1 MAVEERRLFADLN
14 VFKYTEWY
22 LFYSSVTKA
31 SLNRDQG
38 ISQHNPLKHFVCAQ
52 NTLRYAYYFNQ
63 FPSSHSGALE
73 EQVRI
78 VRS

>member
-1 MAVEERRLFADLN
+1 MIDAILAFAPGEYFEDSELSIEERLFFADLN

-38 ISQHNPLKHFVCAQ
+38 ITPNNPLKNFFVI
-52 NTLRYAYYFNQ
+52 N
-63 FPSSHSGALE
+63 
-73 EQVRI
+73 
-78 VRS
+78 